1 MIEEAFE
8 EAFTGLVCRRFEPT
22 LLNASSPLY
31 GHLPLYLFFKPPL
44 WNIYIFDKM
53 APLKYK
59 INIKINV
66 VKNINEGKFFFM
78 FRRLKNN
85 LKYFYILQATNI
97 FIYIK
102 PEVWFQIITVSS
114 IKMS

>member
-1 MIEEAFE
+1 
-8 EAFTGLVCRRFEPT
+8 
-22 LLNASSPLY
+22 
-31 GHLPLYLFFKPPL
+31 
-44 WNIYIFDKM
+44 M

-85 LKYFYILQATNI
+85 IKYFYILQATNI

-102 PEVWFQIITVSS
+102 PEV
-114 IKMS
+114 